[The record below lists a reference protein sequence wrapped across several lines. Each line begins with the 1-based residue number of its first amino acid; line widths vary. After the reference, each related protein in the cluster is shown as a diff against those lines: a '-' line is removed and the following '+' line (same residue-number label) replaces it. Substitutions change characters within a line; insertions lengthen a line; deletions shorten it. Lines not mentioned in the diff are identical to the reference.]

1 MNDTFTRS
9 AGESATSTLV
19 NGCLVVTLSG
29 EIATSLSTLQEYVLR
44 RTQDSQARAV
54 LIEMATVR
62 FIDRSEFEG
71 LRAMVEMLRFLG
83 TPAVFISLHAGI
95 VAYLVENNIDT
106 SGLTFKAHL
115 EDALRDGFEIIR

>member
-1 MNDTFTRS
+1 MNDTFIRR
-9 AGESATSTLV
+9 AGETATSTLV
-19 NGCLVVTLSG
+19 DGCLVVTLPR
-29 EIATSLSTLQEYVLR
+29 EIATSLSRLQEYVLR

-54 LIEMATVR
+54 VIEMAAVQ

-83 TPAVFISLHAGI
+83 TPAAFISLHAGI
-95 VAYLVENNIDT
+95 VAYLLENDIDT

-115 EDALRDGFEIIR
+115 EDALRDRFEIIR